1 MIRDAVRRG
10 LETVDEI
17 LVGSGHAMVL
27 LGITIRRMVNPK
39 HAGREIRAVIRQM
52 YDHGVKAVPVVILV
66 AIFTGMIVCLQSGI
80 EIRNYGQEN
89 LVGRIV
95 SASMFREMGP
105 FITAIILAA
114 TAGSS
119 CAAEIGTMRVSEEI
133 DALDMMAID
142 PVRFLV
148 VPRVAALGLMCFALT
163 VLTDAFGTLGGAFVA
178 QAQLGV
184 SWRTYF
190 DGARSAL
197 GGEYVFGVLSKDI
210 YTGLVKAFVFGIVI
224 GLVGC
229 AQGLRAKGGALGVG
243 AAVRRAVVASI
254 VLVLVL
260 GYYMT
265 WFFYGDY

>member
-1 MIRDAVRRG
+1 
-10 LETVDEI
+10 
-17 LVGSGHAMVL
+17 VGSGHAVVL
-27 LGITIRRMVNPK
+27 LGITIRRMFKPK
-39 HAGREIRAVIRQM
+39 HAGREVRAMVRQM
-52 YDHGVKAVPVVILV
+52 HDHGVKAVPVVTLV
-66 AIFTGMIVCLQSGI
+66 SVFTGMIVCLQSGI
-80 EIRNYGQEN
+80 VIRDYGQED

-95 SASMFREMGP
+95 AASMFREMGP

-178 QAQLGV
+178 HAQLDV

-190 DGARSAL
+190 DGARVAL
-197 GGEYVFGVLSKDI
+197 GGDYFLGVLSKDV
-210 YTGLVKAFVFGIVI
+210 YSGLAKAFVFGIVI

-243 AAVRRAVVASI
+243 TAVRRAVVASI

-265 WFFYGDY
+265 WFFYGI

>member
-1 MIRDAVRRG
+1 MIRDALRQG
-10 LETVDEI
+10 LETVDDTLI
-17 LVGSGHAMVL
+17 GSGHALVL
-27 LGITIRRMVNPK
+27 LGITIRRIFKPK
-39 HAGREIRAVIRQM
+39 HAGREIRAVVRQM

-95 SASMFREMGP
+95 AASMFREMGP

-133 DALDMMAID
+133 DALEMMAID
-142 PVRFLV
+142 PGRFLV
-148 VPRVAALGLMCFALT
+148 APRGVALGLMCFALT
-163 VLTDAFGTLGGAFVA
+163 ILTDAMGTLGGAFVA

-190 DGARSAL
+190 DGARGAL
-197 GGEYVFGVLSKDI
+197 GGEWVLGFLSKDV

-229 AQGLRAKGGALGVG
+229 AQGLRATGGALGVG
-243 AAVRRAVVASI
+243 TAVRRAVVASI

-265 WFFYGDY
+265 WFFYGI

>member
-1 MIRDAVRRG
+1 MIRDFLRRG
-10 LETVDEI
+10 LDTVDET
-17 LVGSGHAMVL
+17 LVGSGHALVL
-27 LGITIRRMVNPK
+27 LGLTLRRVVNPK
-39 HAGREIRAVIRQM
+39 HPGREFRAMLRQM
-52 YDHGVKAVPVVILV
+52 HDHGVKAIPVVVLV
-66 AIFTGMIVCLQSGI
+66 AVFTGMIVCLQSGI

-114 TAGSS
+114 TAGSA

-133 DALDMMAID
+133 DALEMMAID
-142 PVRFLV
+142 PIRFLV
-148 VPRVAALGLMCFALT
+148 APRVLALGLMCFALT

-178 QAQLGV
+178 HAQLGV
-184 SWRTYF
+184 SYRTYF
-190 DGARSAL
+190 DGARGAL
-197 GGEYVFGVLSKDI
+197 EGEYVLGFLSKDL

-229 AQGLRAKGGALGVG
+229 AQGLRASGGALGVG
-243 AAVRRAVVASI
+243 GAVRRAVVASI
-254 VLVLVL
+254 VLVLVI

-265 WFFYGDY
+265 WLFYGT